1 MYTILVC
8 DDDENIVRALR
19 VYLAGEGYNVLE
31 TYNGRQAVEATRQQE
46 VHLVLMDVMMP
57 EMDGITALVEIRKN
71 SNVPVI
77 LLTAKSE
84 FSDKVLGL
92 NIGADDYIT
101 KPFDPAEVMARVKS
115 QLRRY
120 VQLGNSQGASCAS
133 KTLVCG
139 GIEMDDAAKI
149 VRVDG
154 EQISLTPIEYEIL
167 KLFLENQGTVLS
179 HKEIYRQ
186 VWKDDPFGTENN
198 TVLVHIR
205 HLRQKIEINPAE
217 PRYIVAVWGHGYKMD
232 QRNGS

>member
-1 MYTILVC
+1 MYRILVC
-8 DDDENIVRALR
+8 DDDRDIVHALR
-19 VYLAGEGYNVLE
+19 VYLLGEGYDVLE
-31 TYNGRQAVEATRQQE
+31 ANNGKQALEILEKEQ

-57 EMDGITALVEIRKN
+57 EMDGISAIVELRKQ

-101 KPFDPAEVMARVKS
+101 KPFDPAEVLARVRS

-120 VQLGNSQGASCAS
+120 VVLGAQDTKSE
-133 KTLVCG
+133 TDVMRCG
-139 GIEMDDAAKI
+139 GIEMDDASKI

-154 EQISLTPIEYEIL
+154 DTVNLTPIEYEIL
-167 KLFLENQGTVLS
+167 KLFLQNQGKVLS
-179 HKEIYRQ
+179 HKEIYKQ
-186 VWKDDPFGTENN
+186 VWKDDPLGGENN

-205 HLRQKIEINPAE
+205 HLRKKIEINPAE
-217 PRYIVAVWGHGYKMD
+217 PRYIVAVWGHGYKME
-232 QRNGS
+232 QRSGL

>member
-8 DDDENIVRALR
+8 DDEESIVRALR
-19 VYLAGEGYNVLE
+19 VYLAGEGYRVLE
-31 TYNGRQAVEATRQQE
+31 AYNGKQALQILQENE

-57 EMDGITALVEIRKN
+57 DMDGITALVELRRR

-101 KPFDPAEVMARVKS
+101 KPFDAAEVMARVKS

-120 VQLGNSQGASCAS
+120 VVLGNSQSRPAVSQML
-133 KTLVCG
+133 TCG
-139 GIEMDDAAKI
+139 GIEMDAEAMT

-154 EQISLTPIEYEIL
+154 EAISLTPIEFDIL
-167 KLFLENQGTVLS
+167 KFFLENQGRVLS
-179 HKEIYRQ
+179 HKEIYRA

-232 QRNGS
+232 KRNGL